1 MRFSVYHVCMWFVS
15 RRHFLNTSGATLFA
29 TQTLG
34 QEANS
39 KRIKAAQIGTK
50 HPHAAGKFTTMLD
63 LDDIFEVAGLCEADN
78 TQRERVSTR
87 RSYQSSTW
95 LTEDQIL
102 GDPEVKLVAIETDID
117 HLVPT
122 ALRCLKAGKHIHLDK
137 PAGQKLA
144 PCKEMHHEADRR
156 GLTIQMGYMLRY
168 NPAFEF
174 LFKIV
179 KEGWLGEITEVHGH
193 MGKKASSGLRKELS
207 QYPGGGL
214 FELACHLIDAL
225 VTILGKPNDVHGVH
239 VKTQRD
245 AFKDNQIATFQFDR
259 ALATIGSN
267 HNDPFGGPRRQF
279 TVIGTEGTLA
289 IQPLEPP
296 KVSLALTKDRGKLK
310 RGTQQIPMPKTE
322 GRYHGEFRDLAKI
335 VKGEKSLAWNSE
347 HDLIVQEALMLASG
361 LPLDD

>member
-1 MRFSVYHVCMWFVS
+1 MRFGVYHVIMSFIS

-34 QEANS
+34 QATNS

-50 HPHAAGKFTTMLD
+50 HPHAEGKFTTMLD
-63 LDDIFEVAGLCEADN
+63 LDDIFEVVGLCEEDN

-102 GDPEVKLVAIETDID
+102 GDSEIKLVAVETDID
-117 HLVPT
+117 DLVPT

-144 PCKEMHHEADRR
+144 ACKEMHHEADRR

-193 MGKKASSGLRKELS
+193 MGKKASPGLRKELS

-225 VTILGKPNDVHGVH
+225 ITILGKPNDVRGVH
-239 VKTQRD
+239 VKTQGD

-279 TVIGTEGTLA
+279 TVVGTEGTLA

-335 VKGEKSLAWNSE
+335 VKGEKSLGWNSE